1 MLLRTRGLPY
11 DAEDHSAIKGSPMP
25 LPVMQTPPAIVAQA
39 PASQEA
45 ENALLEAFDW
55 GQTLPK
61 APKLKGMAALQ
72 YRWLRAAA
80 TFDPTLDPP
89 ANPFAAG
96 RPRGEAEALRS
107 LLKAPKEQLPAGLK
121 ELPLRESGTA
131 LALWR
136 WGQLQIR
143 AGAFDPGL
151 RRAWEDRLL
160 SAGPALTRGYAL
172 RHALCWALAEQDEG
186 RFASIRATA
195 GEDATEVIV
204 GFQRLFGW
212 LGGPS
217 PVLRLWALP
226 GLDYRDLR
234 LDQLGVH
241 RVWICPL
248 ETGALQELPAGT
260 SWIIPSVSA
269 GLDERDASLSEPLLV
284 EGRALADKLRPAGRT
299 AYFAP
304 SRAAFEGLGLAW
316 FPILIELDV
325 KGDLRSIRM
334 GDAAPS
340 RP

>member
-1 MLLRTRGLPY
+1 
-11 DAEDHSAIKGSPMP
+11 MP
-25 LPVMQTPPAIVAQA
+25 LPPQSTPPAIVA
-39 PASQEA
+39 PAHPSQEA

-55 GQTLPK
+55 GQTLPL
-61 APKLKGMAALQ
+61 APKLKGMPALQ

-107 LLKAPKEQLPAGLK
+107 LLKAPKEQLAAGLK
-121 ELPLRESGTA
+121 ALPLRESGTA

-136 WGQLQIR
+136 WGQVQAR
-143 AGAFDPGL
+143 AGAFDAGL
-151 RRAWEDRLL
+151 RQAWEDRLL

-186 RFASIRATA
+186 RFASVRATA
-195 GEDATEVIV
+195 GEDATEMVV

-234 LDQLGVH
+234 VDQLGTH
-241 RVWICPL
+241 RVWICPQ
-248 ETGALQELPAGT
+248 ETGTLLELPAGT
-260 SWIIPSVSA
+260 GWIIPSASA
-269 GLDERDASLSEPLLV
+269 GLDPRDASLPEPLLT
-284 EGRALADKLRPAGRT
+284 EGRALADRLRSAGRT

-304 SRAAFEGLGLAW
+304 SRAAFENLGLAW
-316 FPILIELDV
+316 FPILIELDT
-325 KGDLRSIRM
+325 KGDIQSIRM
-334 GDAAPS
+334 GDAAPGQ
-340 RP
+340 P